1 MKGIY
6 HMTPGRIKSDSPYL
20 VYGEKH
26 MMEKVKEQFQQLYQ
40 TEVVLSERLEDEYE
54 VLSCLKYIEQK
65 QVYVLLQKSTERKAV
80 LKCGFGIYREILRE
94 EAKRLVQMNGAGF
107 PKLLVW
113 EESEEA
119 CFLVREYVEGDTLQE
134 LMEKE
139 LPLTGQE
146 ALEAAIQVCGVLE
159 RLHQQN
165 PPIIYRDVKP
175 QNVVRTLQGKYVL
188 IDLDTARAY
197 KDGVEEDT
205 VFMGTRGLA
214 SPEQYGYQQTD
225 ARTDVYGLGMLL
237 LYLLTGGYQKD
248 KTYEALPAQIKK
260 IIIKCT
266 EFSPKDR
273 YSSMK
278 EVERALKGL
287 QRRAEQ
293 RKFLKKR
300 KAMLYIITTVVVAV
314 GFVLGGTFRYVLQLK
329 EAESTVEFANPK
341 IEEAVRHML
350 LKTDGS
356 AITKEELEHVHTLV
370 ICGERVFSS
379 WVEKEEYLAFNW
391 FVTNNWTQP
400 EEPFDW
406 SDLSMFTNINTLVIE
421 YQNVTEVPD
430 LSYLP
435 LVRVDLSNNSLTDIS
450 GLSGCTQI
458 KTLQLKNNPI
468 RDISALQGLEQLEM
482 LDVSYTQ
489 VSDLSPVVSD
499 KIKELYL
506 EFSDIKD
513 FHVLEEC
520 PAIENIRVSNASKEE
535 IEQLLRIKN
544 LKNFSVYEGEVD
556 SLEMFQSV
564 PGLQGLEL
572 AGCSKLTS
580 LEGIEN
586 FPELT
591 FLGLA
596 GTGIESFPEHFY
608 HDKLEVLEVTGTGI
622 KEFKA
627 LLRCPNLRNLYV
639 SEEVES
645 TATMQLEHSD
655 IEVKG
660 IK

>member
-1 MKGIY
+1 
-6 HMTPGRIKSDSPYL
+6 MTRILPVILWREDKMD
-20 VYGEKH
+20 KIR
-26 MMEKVKEQFQQLYQ
+26 EQFEQLYQ
-40 TEVVLSERLEDEYE
+40 VDVVLPERIEQEYE
-54 VLSCLKYIEQK
+54 VLSCLKHAEQK
-65 QVYVLLQKSTERKAV
+65 QVYILRQKQTGKKAV
-80 LKCGFGIYREILRE
+80 LKCGFGMYLEILRE
-94 EAKRLVQMNGAGF
+94 EAKRLIQMDGTGF
-107 PKLLVW
+107 PELMVW
-113 EESEEA
+113 EESERA

-146 ALEAAIQVCGVLE
+146 AVGAAIQVCGLLN

-165 PPIIYRDVKP
+165 PPVIYRDVKP
-175 QNVVRTLQGKYVL
+175 QNVVRTLQGTYVL

-197 KDGVEEDT
+197 KDGVGEDT

-214 SPEQYGYQQTD
+214 SPEQFGYQQTD
-225 ARTDVYGLGMLL
+225 ARTDVYGMGMLL
-237 LYLLTGGYQKD
+237 CYLLTGGYVKEKHFD
-248 KTYEALPAQIKK
+248 ALPRELKK
-260 IIIKCT
+260 VITKCT

-273 YSSMK
+273 YSSVK
-278 EVERALKGL
+278 EVERALLKFQKKAERQNVL
-287 QRRAEQ
+287 QKRQ
-293 RKFLKKR
+293 RILYK
-300 KAMLYIITTVVVAV
+300 MLALAVAL
-314 GFVLGGTFRYVLQLK
+314 GTALGGLLWYGRKLK
-329 EAESTVEFANPK
+329 EEENTVKFANPK

-356 AITKEELEHVHTLV
+356 AITKEDLESIYTLV

-379 WVEKEEYLAFNW
+379 WIEKEEYLAFNW

-400 EEPFDW
+400 EEPFEW
-406 SDLSMFTNINTLVIE
+406 SDLELFTNINTLVIE
-421 YQNVTEVPD
+421 YQNVTELPD
-430 LSYLP
+430 LSHLP
-435 LVRVDLSNNSLTDIS
+435 LVRVDLSNNSLTDVS

-468 RDISALQGLEQLEM
+468 SDISALQGLEQLEM
-482 LDVSYTQ
+482 LDVSFTQ

-499 KIKELYL
+499 KLKELYL
-506 EFSDIKD
+506 EFSNLHD
-513 FHVLEEC
+513 FSVLEKC
-520 PAIENIRVSNASKEE
+520 PAIEDIRVSNASKEE

-564 PGLQGLEL
+564 PGLRGLEL
-572 AGCSKLTS
+572 AGCSNLTS

-586 FPELT
+586 FTELT

-608 HDKLEVLEVTGTGI
+608 HDKLEVLEVTGTKI
-622 KEFKA
+622 KDFKA

-639 SEEVES
+639 SEEIES
-645 TATMQLEHSD
+645 TASMQLENSN
-655 IEVKG
+655 ITVEG

>member
-1 MKGIY
+1 MI
-6 HMTPGRIKSDSPYL
+6 
-20 VYGEKH
+20 
-26 MMEKVKEQFQQLYQ
+26 EKVKEQFEKLYR
-40 TEVVLSERLEDEYE
+40 TDVVLPERIQKEYE
-54 VLSCLKYIEQK
+54 VLSCVKHTEQK
-65 QVYVLLQKSTERKAV
+65 QVYVLRQKQTGRKSV
-80 LKCGFGIYREILRE
+80 LKCGFGMYREILRE
-94 EAKRLVQMNGAGF
+94 EAKRLMQMDGAGF

-113 EESEEA
+113 EEAETA

-139 LPLTGQE
+139 E
-146 ALEAAIQVCGVLE
+146 ALSRKEAIEAGIQVCGLLY

-197 KDGVEEDT
+197 KDGAGEDT

-225 ARTDVYGLGMLL
+225 ARTDVYGVGMLL
-237 LYLLTGGYQKD
+237 LYLLTGGYEKD
-248 KTYEALPAQIKK
+248 KSYDALPRELEK
-260 IIIKCT
+260 IIAKCT
-266 EFSPKDR
+266 EFNPKDR

-278 EVERALKGL
+278 DVERVL
-287 QRRAEQ
+287 QSFQKKTEHRDILQ
-293 RKFLKKR
+293 KR
-300 KAMLYIITTVVVAV
+300 KRILYKIMTLAV
-314 GFVLGGTFRYVLQLK
+314 VLGVVLGRLFWYGVK
-329 EAESTVEFANPK
+329 LREAENTVKFANPK
-341 IEEAVRHML
+341 IEQAVREML
-350 LKTDGS
+350 RKTDGS
-356 AITKEELEHVHTLV
+356 KITKEELNSIYTLV
-370 ICGERVFSS
+370 ICGERVFRS

-391 FVTNNWTQP
+391 FVTDNWTQP
-400 EEPFDW
+400 EEPFDM
-406 SDLSMFTNINTLVIE
+406 SDLSMFTNINTLVIQ
-421 YQNVTEVPD
+421 YQNVTDIPD
-430 LSYLP
+430 LSHLP
-435 LVRVDLSNNSLTDIS
+435 LVRVDFSNNSLTDIS
-450 GLSGCTQI
+450 GLAGCTQI

-468 RDISALQGLEQLEM
+468 YDIFALQNLDQLEL
-482 LDVSYTQ
+482 LDVSFTQ

-499 KIKELYL
+499 KLTALYL
-506 EFSDIKD
+506 EYSEIAD
-513 FHVLEEC
+513 FGVLEEC
-520 PAIENIRVSNASKEE
+520 PSIKDIRVSNASKEE

-544 LKNFSVYEGEVD
+544 LKNFSVYDGEVD

-564 PGLQGLEL
+564 PALQGLEL

-622 KEFKA
+622 KDFKA
-627 LLRCPNLRNLYV
+627 LLRCPKLRNLYV
-639 SEEVES
+639 SMEVES
-645 TATMQLEHSD
+645 KAAMQVENSG
-655 IEVKG
+655 ITVEG

>member
-1 MKGIY
+1 
-6 HMTPGRIKSDSPYL
+6 
-20 VYGEKH
+20 
-26 MMEKVKEQFQQLYQ
+26 MEKIREQFEKLYQ
-40 TEVVLSERLEDEYE
+40 VDVVLPEYLGREYE
-54 VLSCLKYIEQK
+54 VLSCLKHAEQK

-80 LKCGFGIYREILRE
+80 LKCGFGMYREILRE
-94 EAKRLVQMNGAGF
+94 EAKRLVQMDGAGF

-113 EESEEA
+113 EESEEV

-146 ALEAAIQVCGVLE
+146 ALEAAIQVCGLID
-159 RLHQQN
+159 RLHQHN
-165 PPIIYRDVKP
+165 PSIIYRDVKP
-175 QNVVRTLQGKYVL
+175 QNVVRTLQGKCVL

-205 VFMGTRGLA
+205 IFMGTRGLA

-225 ARTDVYGLGMLL
+225 VRTDVYGLGMLL

-248 KTYEALPAQIKK
+248 KTYEVLPTQIKK
-260 IIIKCT
+260 IITKCT

-278 EVERALKGL
+278 EVEHALQRL

-293 RKFLKKR
+293 RKFFKKR

-314 GFVLGGTFRYVLQLK
+314 GFVFGGTFHYVLQLK
-329 EAESTVEFANPK
+329 EAENTVKFSNPK
-341 IEEAVRHML
+341 VEEAVRHML

-356 AITKEELEHVHTLV
+356 AITTEELEHVHTLV
-370 ICGERVFSS
+370 ICGERVFDS
-379 WVEKEEYLAFNW
+379 WIEKEEYLAFNW

-400 EEPFDW
+400 EESFDW
-406 SDLSMFTNINTLVIE
+406 SDLEMFKNINTLVIE
-421 YQNVTEVPD
+421 YQNVAEVPD

-450 GLSGCTQI
+450 GLSGCRQI

-506 EFSDIKD
+506 EFSEIAD
-513 FHVLEEC
+513 FRVLEEC
-520 PAIENIRVSNASKEE
+520 PSIEDIRVSNASKEE

-572 AGCSKLTS
+572 AGCSELTS

-608 HDKLEVLEVTGTGI
+608 HDRLEVLEVTGTEI

-639 SEEVES
+639 SEEIES
-645 TATMQLEHSD
+645 AASMQLEHSD